1 MRRKKKM
8 TKRLVSKE
16 EAEQVLERHPE
27 LRKKANV
34 LNAAVATKWKDGV
47 DTGEVSI
54 VAYVIE
60 KKELKVLKKVD
71 RLPSEIEG
79 VPVDVIVLGNEDFAL
94 VDTPPS
100 MLPPKVQRR
109 IAGGVRK

>member
-1 MRRKKKM
+1 M